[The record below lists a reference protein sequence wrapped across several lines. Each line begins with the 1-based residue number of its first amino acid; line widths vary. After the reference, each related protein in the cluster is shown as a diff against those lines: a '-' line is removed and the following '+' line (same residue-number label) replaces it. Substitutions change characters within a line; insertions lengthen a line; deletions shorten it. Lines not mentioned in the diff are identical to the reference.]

1 MARRYKLVF
10 SQLHVKHRTS
20 LTRQPVQLVLDV
32 QQLLFL
38 VVVAGPVVEHLVV
51 AVVAL
56 VDAGPAVE
64 HLVVVVAPVVA
75 AAGLL
80 VVHPV
85 VVVFVAPLVA
95 V

>member
-1 MARRYKLVF
+1 VARRYKLVF

-38 VVVAGPVVEHLVV
+38 VVVAGP
-51 AVVAL
+51 
-56 VDAGPAVE
+56 AVE

-85 VVVFVAPLVA
+85 VFVAPLVA